1 MTQQVI
7 LIVDNLLIT
16 QAVMTG
22 IPPSNKDDSK
32 KRTQPSTLLLLQ
44 SVLENHRFN
53 LNLYVVKTL
62 HLHIMP
68 SLKIIFTQSAT
79 GK

>member
-32 KRTQPSTLLLLQ
+32 KGLNLLL
-44 SVLENHRFN
+44 FYCCN
-53 LNLYVVKTL
+53 LFWKTTDL
-62 HLHIMP
+62 ILTYM
-68 SLKIIFTQSAT
+68 
-79 GK
+79 